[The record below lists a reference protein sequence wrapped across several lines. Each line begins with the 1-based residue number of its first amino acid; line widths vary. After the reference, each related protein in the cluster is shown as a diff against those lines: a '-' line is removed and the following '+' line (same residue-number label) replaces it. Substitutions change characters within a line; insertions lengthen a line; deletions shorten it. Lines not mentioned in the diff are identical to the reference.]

1 MKQISI
7 FIGTIFFLTGCSQ
20 TDYDYKT
27 ENIILD
33 CFYQHHKDSDIDVK
47 SSIDKIES
55 VLVKHKILKD
65 KSGESYIRIIEQI
78 RDNND
83 LDINNPDLLA
93 DINSVDYIPSSVF
106 CRDTSYASL
115 LDSTSLANSKFKYV
129 IGIFDSIQV
138 KGNIS
143 PTLIAEEILEVFNAN
158 DFENEYYKTV
168 GLVVFANM
176 IKTNDHDYGVSGGLT
191 RKLPR
196 LEEKEQVEPQNIFVI
211 LINSEDKI
219 LANGQIVKVSDL
231 KPLVKKFLLE
241 TSDKIEVD
249 LPLIGK
255 QKTSKGIISLKND
268 IGTSYKFYMTV
279 QTELITV
286 YKEIRDIYSQK
297 FFQSDFDNLDKE
309 KQKIIKDLVPQRIS
323 EAEPGT

>member
-7 FIGTIFFLTGCSQ
+7 FLGMIFFITGCAQ

-27 ENIILD
+27 ENVILD
-33 CFYQHHKDSDIDVK
+33 CFYKHHKDNDIDVK
-47 SSIDKIES
+47 SSIDKIEK
-55 VLVKHKILKD
+55 VLLKYKILND
-65 KSGESYIRIIEQI
+65 KTGESYIRVIEQI
-78 RDNND
+78 RDKND
-83 LDINNPDLLA
+83 LEIDNPDLLA
-93 DINSVDYIPSSVF
+93 NIKAIDYIPSSIF
-106 CRDTSYASL
+106 CRDTSYASI

-138 KGNIS
+138 KGDIS

-176 IKTNDHDYGVSGGLT
+176 IKINDHDYGVSGGLT

-219 LANGQIVKVSDL
+219 LANGQIVRVSDL

-241 TSDKIEVD
+241 TSDKTEVD

-286 YKEIRDIYSQK
+286 YKEIRDNYSQK

-309 KQKIIKDLVPQRIS
+309 KQKIIKVLVPQRIS

>member
-7 FIGTIFFLTGCSQ
+7 FFGIVFFITGCAQ

-33 CFYQHHKDSDIDVK
+33 CFYQHHKDADIDVK
-47 SSIDKIES
+47 SSIDKIENI
-55 VLVKHKILKD
+55 LLKHKILED
-65 KSGESYIRIIEQI
+65 KSGESYIRIIERI

-83 LDINNPDLLA
+83 LDINNPDLLT
-93 DINSVDYIPSSVF
+93 DIKSIDYIPSSVF

-115 LDSTSLANSKFKYV
+115 LDSASLTDSKFKYV
-129 IGIFDSIQV
+129 IGIFDSIRV

-143 PTLIAEEILEVFNAN
+143 PTLIAEEILEVFNTH
-158 DFENEYYKTV
+158 DFENDYYRTI
-168 GLVVFANM
+168 GLVMFANM
-176 IKTNDHDYGVSGGLT
+176 IKMNDHDYGVSGGLT

-196 LEEKEQVEPQNIFVI
+196 LEENEPVEPQNIFVI

-219 LANGQIVKVSDL
+219 LANGQIVRVSEL

-279 QTELITV
+279 QTELITI
-286 YKEIRDIYSQK
+286 YKEIRDMYSQR
-297 FFQSDFDNLDKE
+297 FFQSDFDNLGKE